1 MVRLALMF
9 MVVIIEY
16 VYGAPT
22 LPPLPMKDGCFLVSP
37 EVEMFRVEGEAIIL
51 NFPAFQ
57 RVLQVRNI
65 APPTATYLIARG
77 NGTGAYEGEGRFHQ
91 HDRELW
97 LLPAQA
103 SDSGNYTCTYRNET
117 YCITGSIMLHVYKSS
132 SLNME
137 KLSYLIEVKVGEEWN
152 LSCPSLHNFNLT
164 ESQIEWYKGTS
175 PTPPQLGREGSFH
188 QNLGGDLMIPVVK
201 PSHAGF
207 YTCQC
212 RVLINNQQYKVSRA
226 ILLRVQ
232 GPDPAQTTT
241 TTVPDISM
249 TSEPGLISSS
259 SSSSS
264 TVHTPT
270 LKPPVIV
277 SPLNGTIFES
287 PHGSGLELFCM
298 VLTGCQAADSTEV
311 TWLVN
316 GQSVESSYLD
326 GRALQGARRHTRVSE
341 GCQIELRLIVVAMT
355 EEDIQ
360 TELKC
365 VAQNEGGRR
374 EVVTQLQLEDST
386 FTWVVVATVAVSCFL
401 TVVSVFLYV
410 LLKPKR
416 KMKMDYF
423 LARQNSTF

>member
-1 MVRLALMF
+1 M
-9 MVVIIEY
+9 
-16 VYGAPT
+16 
-22 LPPLPMKDGCFLVSP
+22 
-37 EVEMFRVEGEAIIL
+37 
-51 NFPAFQ
+51 
-57 RVLQVRNI
+57 LQ
-65 APPTATYLIARG
+65 
-77 NGTGAYEGEGRFHQ
+77 
-91 HDRELW
+91 
-97 LLPAQA
+97 LLK
-103 SDSGNYTCTYRNET
+103 
-117 YCITGSIMLHVYKSS
+117 GS
-132 SLNME
+132 
-137 KLSYLIEVKVGEEWN
+137 
-152 LSCPSLHNFNLT
+152 
-164 ESQIEWYKGTS
+164 S

-188 QNLGGDLMIPVVK
+188 QNLRGDLMIPVVK

-226 ILLRVQ
+226 ILLCVQ

-249 TSEPGLISSS
+249 TSEPGLI
-259 SSSSS
+259 SSS

-298 VLTGCQAADSTEV
+298 VLTGCQAADSTVV

-365 VAQNEGGRR
+365 VTQNEGGRR
-374 EVVTQLQLEDST
+374 EVVTQLQLENST

-416 KMKMDYF
+416 KKKMDYF
-423 LARQNSTF
+423 LALQNSTF